1 MTITHKHYSGLKI
14 LYVNPSCISLKSKVL
29 NLRTQW
35 LERNLIFHL
44 VYTFIMVFSFVLV
57 YRNGKKA
64 TNKFSNIK
72 NLLVVV
78 LLTLC

>member
-1 MTITHKHYSGLKI
+1 MTIIHKQYTGLKI
-14 LYVNPSCISLKSKVL
+14 MYVNPSCISLKSKVL

-44 VYTFIMVFSFVLV
+44 VYTFIMVFSFVV
-57 YRNGKKA
+57 YSNGKKA
-64 TNKFSNIK
+64 TNKFGNIK
-72 NLLVVV
+72 KLLVVV